1 MNINLFK
8 ASALLCG
15 TVIGAGVLGIPYV
28 IAKAGFLTGLLTILI
43 LGLAILFLNLFLG
56 EVILRTPGNH
66 QLPGYAEKYLG
77 KWGKHIMMFTMF
89 FGIYGALIAYIIGEG
104 KALSAIFGLTPIVFS
119 LIFFVIMSIIVFIGL
134 KAITKS
140 ELVLASLVLLL
151 VLIISFFSIFSGNF
165 NIQNLSTFNLN
176 NLLVPYGVILFAFV
190 GAAAIPEM
198 KEHLTRN
205 RKQMKKAIMIGSGLP
220 ILAYL
225 IFAFAIVGVTGINT
239 TEVAT
244 LGLGEM
250 LGSSMIIFG
259 NLFAIFAMFTS
270 SLTLSLAMKEIYMY
284 DYKIKPL
291 LSWALTVFIPLIIF
305 LIGAKSFIKVIGITG
320 AFAGGIDGILI
331 VLMFWRARKI
341 GTRQPEYK
349 LGKKHFIGLLLI
361 LVFIIGIINQIFEL
375 I

>member
-1 MNINLFK
+1 MDKSVFR

-43 LGLAILFLNLFLG
+43 LGTAILFLNLFLG

-66 QLPGYAEKYLG
+66 QIPGYAEKYLG
-77 KWGKHIMMFTMF
+77 KWGKRIMLLSMFA
-89 FGIYGALIAYIIGEG
+89 GIYGALIAYLIGEG
-104 KALSAIFGLTPIVFS
+104 TALSAIFGLNPMIFS
-119 LIFFVIMSIIVFIGL
+119 LIFFVISAIIVFIGL

-140 ELVLASLVLLL
+140 ELIFSTIVLLL
-151 VLIISFFSIFSGNF
+151 VLAISLFAIFSGSF
-165 NIQNLSTFNLN
+165 DVEKLSTFNPV
-176 NLLVPYGVILFAFV
+176 NLLIPYGVILFAFV

-198 KEHLTRN
+198 KECLCRD
-205 RKQMKKAIMIGSGLP
+205 RKNLKKSILIGSAVP
-220 ILAYL
+220 ILFYI
-225 IFAFAIVGVTGINT
+225 IFAFATVGVTGINT

-244 LGLGEM
+244 IGLGES
-250 LGSSMIIFG
+250 LGQSIIIFG

-270 SLTLSLAMKEIYMY
+270 FLTLALAMKEIYMY
-284 DYKIKPL
+284 DYKIKPFL
-291 LSWALTVFIPLIIF
+291 AWALTVFVPLIIF
-305 LIGAKSFIKVIGITG
+305 LIGAKSFIKVIGLTG

-341 GTRQPEYK
+341 GERQPEYK
-349 LGKKHFIGLLLI
+349 LGKKHLIGILLI
-361 LVFIIGIINQIFEL
+361 LIFIMGIINQIFEL